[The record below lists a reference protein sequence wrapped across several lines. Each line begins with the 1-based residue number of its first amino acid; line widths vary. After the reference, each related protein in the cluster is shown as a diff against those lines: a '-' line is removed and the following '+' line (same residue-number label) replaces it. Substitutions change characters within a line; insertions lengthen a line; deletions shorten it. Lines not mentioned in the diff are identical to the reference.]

1 MKRKTIIFISLGI
14 IFVGIVTG
22 GIYMNKQGLTFQ
34 DILPFFQKGIIA
46 QLTSLLLPH
55 TTNNPP
61 TSGRVTE
68 GTYTISTQTALTETC
83 IGQINASDGVWC
95 LENEGTNARDA
106 YFKTNFTM
114 PSGTINSI
122 LITGEGKSTSTSAGT
137 CTLGLFNY
145 TSGAWVTKNS
155 SSCTSTADVVLT
167 YNISSSAEKTNFI
180 NGGGVTQAMFVILST
195 AVTDDLNLDYMSA
208 SVDYTGPADSP
219 PTWQNPS
226 VNDST
231 PDPNQIISHNINWTD
246 NALSYATLEINGTGA
261 SCSTTA
267 NVSSTTLSGLS
278 QWANLSWVVGNSCE
292 GKAVG
297 WRQYANDSLNQ
308 WNVTDLQTYTVN
320 NVNPI
325 ASFGTN
331 PIDNLNSTSTSITF
345 ELKGSDNLLLSY
357 LIIYSNWSG
366 SWIANSTNATPI
378 NDTYWNIT
386 INGIPEGKNHK
397 WAVWVNDSLNNQDFS
412 DTNRTLNIDATAPT
426 LTNANVNDT
435 TIFQNE
441 YFCINVT
448 ATDST
453 GVDKVLAEI
462 NDTSSFVN
470 YSMTDT
476 GSTTCD
482 GGSGDTIYGANIQG
496 VNVGNWTY
504 SRVFSNDTF
513 GNMQTFDFTDIII
526 NVSQSPDSVYP
537 QFSGFTSVPSNNS
550 IYAFGTN
557 YKFNSTVTFTNDT
570 VFLNFNNINYS
581 ATNDTQTI
589 YNTSIGDLSAGN
601 YNYYWF
607 SYGNGTNKN
616 YNQSDTFVYAVQKNG
631 ISCGVNFNETSPITY
646 PAQFQASSNCSSG
659 FVLYRNG
666 TAIGNNSIQ
675 SLGAGAYNFT
685 VIRNDTQNYTI
696 FYEERIF
703 IVNQATP
710 IITKL
715 LNSVADNLTITYP
728 SQVNASGSTT
738 GGTINIFRNGTDVT
752 SENNNFVS
760 LSTSYYEYKFNVTG
774 NENYTSLSGE
784 FLYAIINKNTSGCN
798 VFFNR
803 TSPLT
808 YPDSLFNTTT
818 DCTSDYTLRRNG
830 TTITNNSLQSLPAGF
845 YNFSVIRTDNENY
858 TNISDQENFLIN
870 KGTGEVFAYINNSRS
885 NQTIVQNRE
894 AYLNSTLNV
903 GSGKIKLYYNNT
915 KINDGNSPLANLTNF
930 TDIGLWNVSG
940 IYEGNENYT
949 EDIETWWA
957 NVTEFVPQQIN
968 MTNAQNFTQEA
979 NNSFSFN
986 FDASGGTID
995 TWRINDTAN
1004 FTINSG
1010 SGVVTNTTA
1019 LNTIYF
1025 YVLNLS
1031 VNNTEG
1037 SLDWEVITINIT
1049 EQTPDPPS
1057 SGGLVFCR
1065 FRSFGI
1071 FNERIPF
1078 YREAN
1083 CI

>member
-1 MKRKTIIFISLGI
+1 
-14 IFVGIVTG
+14 
-22 GIYMNKQGLTFQ
+22 MNKQGLTFQ

-68 GTYTISTQTALTETC
+68 GTYTISTQTALTEAC

-95 LENEGTNARDA
+95 LENEGTNAFDA

-114 PSGTINSI
+114 PAGTINSI
-122 LITGEGKSTSTSAGT
+122 YITGEGQSTSTSAGT
-137 CTLGLFNY
+137 CTLGIFNY

-155 SSCTSTADVVLT
+155 SSCTQTDVVLT
-167 YNISSSAEKTNFI
+167 YNISSSSEKTNFI
-180 NGGGVTQAMFVILST
+180 NGGIVQAMFVLFST

-208 SVDYTGPADSP
+208 NVDYTGPADSP

-366 SWIANSTNATPI
+366 SWIVNTTNATPI

-397 WAVWVNDSLNNQDFS
+397 WSAWANDSLNNQNFS
-412 DTNRTLNIDATAPT
+412 NNRTINIDTTAPT
-426 LTNANVNDT
+426 LSNANVNDT
-435 TIFQNE
+435 AILQNE

-448 ATDST
+448 ATDSIS

-462 NDTSSFVN
+462 NDTLVFVN

-476 GSTTCD
+476 GSTSCD

-513 GNMQTFDFTDIII
+513 GNMQTFDFTDIVI

-537 QFSGFTSVPSNNS
+537 QFSGFTSDPANNS
-550 IYAFGTN
+550 VYTFGTN

-589 YNTSIGDLSAGN
+589 YNTSIGNLSAGN

-616 YNQSDTFVYAVQKNG
+616 YNQSDTFIYVVQKRIPIGILTNTTGWTVTYPTETSIGLSESNNG
-631 ISCGVNFNETSPITY
+631 DGDVNYTIYRNSTFIGTSETTTLSAGIYPYKLNTSGATFTNYTINASMDNQTLTINQNPEIVYTLFNETNPITYPSVFKVFSNATSPFTIYRNGTNVDNNSQQNLSAGAYNFTTIRTDQSNYSNITSTIIFIVNQNSGSCSVLFNETSPIIY
-646 PAQFQASSNCSSG
+646 PSVFKVWSDCNSAFT
-659 FVLYRNG
+659 LYENG
-666 TAIGNNSIQ
+666 TS
-675 SLGAGAYNFT
+675 
-685 VIRNDTQNYTI
+685 
-696 FYEERIF
+696 
-703 IVNQATP
+703 
-710 IITKL
+710 
-715 LNSVADNLTITYP
+715 
-728 SQVNASGSTT
+728 
-738 GGTINIFRNGTDVT
+738 
-752 SENNNFVS
+752 
-760 LSTSYYEYKFNVTG
+760 
-774 NENYTSLSGE
+774 
-784 FLYAIINKNTSGCN
+784 
-798 VFFNR
+798 
-803 TSPLT
+803 
-808 YPDSLFNTTT
+808 
-818 DCTSDYTLRRNG
+818 
-830 TTITNNSLQSLPAGF
+830 ITNNSQRNLSAGF
-845 YNFSVIRTDNENY
+845 YNYTAIRTDNQNY
-858 TNISDQENFLIN
+858 TNTFDQENFLIN
-870 KGTGEVFAYINNSRS
+870 KATGSVFAYIDNLRANKTITQNNSFYLNGTLQVGIGNIS
-885 NQTIVQNRE
+885 LYINNTLNQTG
-894 AYLNSTLNV
+894 ASPLSTLH
-903 GSGKIKLYYNNT
+903 
-915 KINDGNSPLANLTNF
+915 NF
-930 TDIGLWNVSG
+930 TIQATINISATYG
-940 IYEGNENYT
+940 GNENYT
-949 EDIETWWA
+949 GAIETWWA
-957 NVTEFVPQQIN
+957 IVQDQASSSSACLDVLL
-968 MTNAQNFTQEA
+968 
-979 NNSFSFN
+979 NSFEVEPICESN
-986 FDASGGTID
+986 IK
-995 TWRINDTAN
+995 
-1004 FTINSG
+1004 
-1010 SGVVTNTTA
+1010 
-1019 LNTIYF
+1019 
-1025 YVLNLS
+1025 VL
-1031 VNNTEG
+1031 
-1037 SLDWEVITINIT
+1037 ITK
-1049 EQTPDPPS
+1049 
-1057 SGGLVFCR
+1057 
-1065 FRSFGI
+1065 
-1071 FNERIPF
+1071 
-1078 YREAN
+1078 
-1083 CI
+1083 